1 MKAPIQEATVLV
13 QKGHLDA
20 ARNLL
25 EQFLKAY
32 PAQANQQVG
41 ALLYFIYRGMDD
53 VDNAI
58 HTCNQ
63 QLSLVDKDLPR
74 STWLLRR
81 GLLKLRANH
90 EVDALGDFE
99 EVIQMNCSSDH
110 VSQAQ
115 KSISEANLKVN

>member
-32 PAQANQQVG
+32 PEHASQQVG

-53 VDNAI
+53 VDSAI
-58 HTCNQ
+58 NTCDQ
-63 QLSLVDKDLPR
+63 QLALVNKDLPR

-90 EVDALGDFE
+90 EVDALSDFK
-99 EVIQMNCSSDH
+99 EVIQMNCSIDH
-110 VSQAQ
+110 VNQAQ
-115 KSISEANLKVN
+115 KSINEANLKVN

>member
-1 MKAPIQEATVLV
+1 MKAPIHEATVLV

-25 EQFLKAY
+25 EQFAKAY
-32 PAQANQQVG
+32 PEHANQQVG
-41 ALLYFIYRGMDD
+41 ALLYFIYRGIGD

-58 HTCNQ
+58 HTCDQ
-63 QLSLVDKDLPR
+63 QLSLPNRDLTR

-81 GLLKLRANH
+81 GLLKLRAHH
-90 EVDALGDFE
+90 EVDALSDFQ
-99 EVIQMNCSSDH
+99 EVIKMNCSVDH
-110 VSQAQ
+110 VAQAK